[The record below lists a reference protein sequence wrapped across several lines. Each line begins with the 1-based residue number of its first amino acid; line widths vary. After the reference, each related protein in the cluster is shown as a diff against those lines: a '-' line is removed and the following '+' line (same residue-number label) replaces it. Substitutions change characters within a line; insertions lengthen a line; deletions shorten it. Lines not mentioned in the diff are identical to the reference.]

1 MYPPP
6 PRHRRLLTS
15 FYLWAAK
22 AKYAANTYFKYN
34 VSMATVKAFAWE
46 TLTRLVEQS
55 DMPHKEEAV
64 DVLRNVPETTY
75 DSRGVLTDSRRKH
88 LMELQYGRTWRYM
101 EKHFFPGKRSRA
113 FERSS
118 VSGAHMCFRP
128 NNRDCSV
135 VRLFSGKRPR
145 SFGRLGGKAA
155 AATRPF
161 FIPPHTKKELLQ
173 PKPRIPAPSQWP
185 LALPGKRIT
194 HQPTKQPPHLLVSA
208 DD

>member
-128 NNRDCSV
+128 NNRGCSV

-161 FIPPHTKKELLQ
+161 FIPHTQKGAFATKT
-173 PKPRIPAPSQWP
+173 PYSCAIPMAPRLTRQAYHPSANKAVTSS
-185 LALPGKRIT
+185 LSFGR
-194 HQPTKQPPHLLVSA
+194 
-208 DD
+208 

>member
-1 MYPPP
+1 
-6 PRHRRLLTS
+6 
-15 FYLWAAK
+15 
-22 AKYAANTYFKYN
+22 
-34 VSMATVKAFAWE
+34 MATVKAFAWE

-161 FIPPHTKKELLQ
+161 FIPPHTKKRSFCNQNPVFLRH
-173 PKPRIPAPSQWP
+173 PNGPSPYQASVSP
-185 LALPGKRIT
+185 IS
-194 HQPTKQPPHLLVSA
+194 QQSSHLIS
-208 DD
+208 

>member
-118 VSGAHMCFRP
+118 VSGGAHVFSPKQPRLFG
-128 NNRDCSV
+128 CSV
-135 VRLFSGKRPR
+135 VFGETTAVVR
-145 SFGRLGGKAA
+145 SFGRKGSSRDTTFLYPPTHKKGAFATKTPYSCAIPMAPRLTRQAYHPSANKAV
-155 AATRPF
+155 TSSLSFGR
-161 FIPPHTKKELLQ
+161 
-173 PKPRIPAPSQWP
+173 
-185 LALPGKRIT
+185 
-194 HQPTKQPPHLLVSA
+194 
-208 DD
+208 